1 MFPANAVVSELDVIL
16 RSEGLTEVIDETI
29 DSFSACR
36 SRDYDFVERVGL
48 FSQRN
53 EFEKFEILDM
63 DFLRIESYVGEGNI
77 FRFGRNGEGI
87 RAVAVRDC
95 TGRAAFDIDHNA
107 CERRVVGAR
116 NHRAGNRLATPRE
129 PLAALW
135 MRTCVRKPN
144 IANRIRA
151 ETVEQFVRAD
161 VFLTDRYD
169 FGQEWFHLVG
179 IGEFQVAL

>member
-1 MFPANAVVSELDVIL
+1 
-16 RSEGLTEVIDETI
+16 
-29 DSFSACR
+29 
-36 SRDYDFVERVGL
+36 
-48 FSQRN
+48 
-53 EFEKFEILDM
+53 M

-116 NHRAGNRLATPRE
+116 NHRAGNRLGD
-129 PLAALW
+129 AA
-135 MRTCVRKPN
+135 RTAGSFMDANLR
-144 IANRIRA
+144 AGNRILQTESGQ